1 MLETFPPG
9 VYSIFDK
16 GFIDKEMMA
25 VEQKL
30 TCTKQYLHNYGN
42 IIYLKS
48 FYLLGI
54 MYKI

>member
-1 MLETFPPG
+1 MLETFSHR
-9 VYSIFDK
+9 VYSIFEK

-30 TCTKQYLHNYGN
+30 THTEQYLHNYSN
-42 IIYLKS
+42 IVYLKS